1 MVRKI
6 TDKEVGQVFE
16 EYNEIMEEIKNGNLD
31 FDYESFARGYRTM
44 YGAFNPITQNQL
56 MKNINLNPMISNEEK
71 VRKALDD
78 PGNNEEEL
86 ISMSQNEYIR
96 NMIYKRNFDY
106 IANLLSFNLSIQ
118 CKNAKPSDYKSKQY
132 KEDFGVVEDF
142 LTKFGYRE
150 EFRKAVFNMLNTES
164 YFCMLRTDM
173 SDDKYVLQDFP
184 YRYAK
189 ITARSSHGLVA
200 DYDMSY
206 FLNSTVDI
214 NMYPK
219 WIRKKYNS
227 LFKGKN
233 SSIFYRPS
241 NDLDNRNSIFSL
253 WVQTS
258 PEDGAWVFKMNSDF
272 VANIPYF
279 APMLVDTALI
289 PVYRSLQTNQ
299 SMAAA
304 KKIVTSEWP
313 LLKEQKGGNVTD
325 MLAVRSETMG
335 KIVGACARAL
345 GESFNIINIPSEKID
360 THEFTVTDKDSYA
373 NFLRTISSMLGGGRS
388 IFSTDKQTAE
398 ETRLSLNIDEMLV
411 EKVYPQFENF
421 LDYYINKL
429 TKKFKFSFKFSGTNS
444 YQNREKRKKD
454 ALDFAAVGVVSQNKI
469 ANALDMDIVEL
480 KRELEMT
487 KNMGFTD
494 LLMPM
499 LNMYTG
505 NSGSSGSSGNNKSPG
520 APQKSQSE
528 LTESG
533 QETRSTSANQQR
545 GGNI

>member
-1 MVRKI
+1 MVSNAEKI
-6 TDKEVGQVFE
+6 
-16 EYNEIMEEIKNGNLD
+16 M
-31 FDYESFARGYRTM
+31 
-44 YGAFNPITQNQL
+44 
-56 MKNINLNPMISNEEK
+56 
-71 VRKALDD
+71 KALDD
-78 PGNNEEEL
+78 PSDNEDSL

-132 KEDFGVVEDF
+132 KEDFGVLEDF
-142 LTKFGYRE
+142 LTKFDYRE
-150 EFRKAVFNMLNTES
+150 EFKKSVFNMLNEEA

-173 SDDKYVLQDFP
+173 SQDKYVLQDFP

-189 ITARSSHGLVA
+189 ITARSTHGLIA

-219 WIRKKYNS
+219 WIRKKYSS
-227 LFKGKN
+227 LFRGKHGFIYN
-233 SSIFYRPS
+233 PS
-241 NDLDNRNSIFSL
+241 NNLDSRNSTFSL

-258 PEDGAWVFKMNSDF
+258 PEDGAWVFKMNPDF

-279 APMLVDTALI
+279 APMLTDTSLI
-289 PVYRSLQTNQ
+289 PIYRSLQTNQ

-304 KKIVTSEWP
+304 KKIITSEWP

-345 GESFNIINIPSEKID
+345 GDAFNIINIPSDKID
-360 THEFTVTDKDSYA
+360 THEFTVTDKDSYS
-373 NFLRTISSMLGGGRS
+373 NFLKTISSMLGGGRS

-411 EKVYPQFENF
+411 EKMYEQFEDF
-421 LDYYINKL
+421 LDYYINRL
-429 TKKFKFSFKFSGTNS
+429 TKKFKFAFRFSGTNS

-454 ALDFAAVGVVSQNKI
+454 ALEFAAVGVVSQNKI

-505 NSGSSGSSGNNKSPG
+505 NSGSGNSPG

-533 QETRSTSANQQR
+533 QETRSTTANQQR

>member
-1 MVRKI
+1 MAKI
-6 TDKEVGQVFE
+6 DGKELNNVLE
-16 EYNEIMEEIKNGNLD
+16 EYSDIVNDLENGNID

-56 MKNINLNPMISNEEK
+56 MKNINLNPMVSNTEK
-71 VRKALDD
+71 IMKALDD
-78 PGNNEEEL
+78 PSDNEDEL

-132 KEDFGVVEDF
+132 KEDFSVLEDF
-142 LTKFGYRE
+142 LTKFDYRE
-150 EFRKAVFNMLNTES
+150 EFKKSVFNMLNEET

-173 SDDKYVLQDFP
+173 SPDKYVLQDFP

-189 ITARSSHGLVA
+189 ITARSTHGLIA

-219 WIRKKYNS
+219 WIRKKYSS
-227 LFKGKN
+227 LFRGKHGFIYN
-233 SSIFYRPS
+233 PS
-241 NDLDNRNSIFSL
+241 NNLDSRNSTFSL

-258 PEDGAWVFKMNSDF
+258 PEDGAWVFKMNPDF

-279 APMLVDTALI
+279 APMLTDTSLL

-304 KKIVTSEWP
+304 KKIITSEWP

-345 GESFNIINIPSEKID
+345 GDAFNIINIPSDKID

-373 NFLRTISSMLGGGRS
+373 NFLKTISSMLGGGRS

-411 EKVYPQFENF
+411 EKMYEQFEDF
-421 LDYYINKL
+421 LDYYINRL
-429 TKKFKFSFKFSGTNS
+429 TKKFKFSFRFSGTNS

-505 NSGSSGSSGNNKSPG
+505 NSGTEKSPG

-533 QETRSTSANQQR
+533 QETRSTTANQQR

>member
-1 MVRKI
+1 MGVCHKRREVDAIKEN
-6 TDKEVGQVFE
+6 EVGQVLE
-16 EYNEIMEEIKNGNLD
+16 EYNDILDKIENSEIS

-44 YGAFNPITQNQL
+44 YGAYNPITQNQL
-56 MKNINLNPMISNEEK
+56 MKNINLNPMVSDAEK
-71 VRKALDD
+71 IREALDN
-78 PGNNEEEL
+78 PSNNEEEL

-96 NMIYKRNFDY
+96 SMLYKRNFDY

-118 CKNAKPSDYKSKQY
+118 CKNAKPSDYKSKKYQD
-132 KEDFGVVEDF
+132 DFEIVEDF
-142 LTKFGYRE
+142 VTKFDYRE
-150 EFRKAVFNMLNTES
+150 EFKKAVFNMLNQET
-164 YFCMLRTDM
+164 YFCIFRTDM
-173 SDDKYVLQDFP
+173 SPDKYVLQDFP
-184 YRYAK
+184 YRFAK

-206 FLNSTVDI
+206 FMNSTVDI
-214 NMYPK
+214 NLYPK
-219 WIRKKYNS
+219 WIRKKYS
-227 LFKGKN
+227 AMFKGRN
-233 SSIFYRPS
+233 SFIYNPS
-241 NDLDNRNSIFSL
+241 NNLDRRNSTFSM

-258 PEDGAWVFKMNSDF
+258 PEDGAWVFKMNPDF

-279 APMLVDTALI
+279 SPMLNDTALI

-299 SMAAA
+299 SMVAA
-304 KKIVTSEWP
+304 KKIITSEWP

-345 GESFNIINIPSEKID
+345 GDSFNIINIPSDRID
-360 THEFTVTDKDSYA
+360 THEFSVTDKDSYA
-373 NFLRTISSMLGGGRS
+373 NFLRTVSSMLGGGRS

-411 EKVYPQFENF
+411 EKMYSQFENF
-421 LDYYINKL
+421 LDFYVNRL
-429 TKKFKFSFKFSGTNS
+429 TKKFKFSFRFSGTNS

-454 ALDFAAVGVVSQNKI
+454 ALDFAAVGVVSENKI

-487 KNMGFTD
+487 KNTGFTD

-505 NSGSSGSSGNNKSPG
+505 NVSNNSPG
-520 APQKSQSE
+520 APVKSQSE

-533 QETRSTSANQQR
+533 QETRSQGSNQQK